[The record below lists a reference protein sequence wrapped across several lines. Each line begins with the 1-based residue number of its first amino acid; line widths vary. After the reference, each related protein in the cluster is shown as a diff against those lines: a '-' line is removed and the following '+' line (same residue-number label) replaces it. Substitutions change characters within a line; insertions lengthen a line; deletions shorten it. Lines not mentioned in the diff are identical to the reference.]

1 MEIKIINELADVVAL
16 QVTAAKVSGRYK
28 KEFQASIVIACLTLP
43 IVTWFVIDDI
53 YRYSIYTSA
62 LIISYVLYQRWK
74 FPQSYFRQMKRMVEK
89 SGFEEPQ
96 TYKYTFSESNLSS
109 LHKTKRLD
117 YPIASFTGLIETKTH
132 LELFFGAKGIVLF
145 PFVQMSEDEIAYTRE
160 WCQAASPENA
170 IQSDKLENKK

>member
-1 MEIKIINELADVVAL
+1 MQISITNELADVVAL

-62 LIISYVLYQRWK
+62 LIIFYVLYQRWK
-74 FPQSYFRQMKRMVEK
+74 FPQSYFRQMQRMVEK

-96 TYKYTFSESNLSS
+96 TYKYTFSENNLSS

-117 YPIASFTGLIETKTH
+117 YPTTSFTGLIETKTH
-132 LELFFGAKGIVLF
+132 MELFFGVKGIVLF
-145 PFVQMSEDEIAYTRE
+145 PFAQMSEDEIAYTRQ
-160 WCQAASPENA
+160 WCQAASPKTA
-170 IQSDKLENKK
+170 IQSDTLENEK